1 MDAPGAF
8 VAPTAGMTAKRT
20 AIKLQNR
27 RENIV
32 IVDIVYSR
40 KLL

>member
-1 MDAPGAF
+1 MVAPGAL
-8 VAPTAGMTAKRT
+8 VAPIVGTTAKST

-32 IVDIVYSR
+32 IVVIVV
-40 KLL
+40 KVMM